1 MIVVEP
7 GIGGYY
13 HPEALEVLD
22 KPSLVDKKNS
32 GSSIRALHFACKEG
46 KQDVVQSL
54 LEQVGVDIEEED
66 ERGFRPIHYS
76 VQG

>member
-32 GSSIRALHFACKEG
+32 RSSVRALHFACKEG

-54 LEQVGVDIEEED
+54 LEQAGVDIEEED
-66 ERGFRPIHYS
+66 ERGFRPIHYA